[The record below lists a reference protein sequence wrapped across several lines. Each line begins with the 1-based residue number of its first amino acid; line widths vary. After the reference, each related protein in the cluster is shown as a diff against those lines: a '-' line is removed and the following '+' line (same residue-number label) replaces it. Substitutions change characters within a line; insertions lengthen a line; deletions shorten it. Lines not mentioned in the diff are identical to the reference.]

1 MAFPYRLSTCALM
14 LSTLTMATPASAEDT
29 FRQHDAHV
37 HGVVEFNIAQDGK
50 DLLMEITA
58 PGADV
63 VGFEHA
69 PTNKQQHQQLA
80 SAIAQLNNAG
90 ELFAFSSAS
99 NCHLV
104 DVHVTETLTA
114 DDGHD
119 DHAGDDH
126 DEHDHDSHA
135 EHDHDEHDHDDHAG
149 HDHDEHDHD
158 SHAEHDHD
166 EHDHDSHT
174 GHEHDEHDHDS
185 HAGHDHDEHNH
196 DSHAGHGEFSAQYVF
211 RCDNIEQLT
220 SLQVNWF
227 SHFPTTEKITVQA
240 ITDTNQ
246 SAAQLTPTTT
256 VFKF

>member
-1 MAFPYRLSTCALM
+1 MPFPYRLSSCALM
-14 LSTLTMATPASAEDT
+14 LSTLTITATATAEEN

-69 PTNKQQHQQLA
+69 PANKQQQQQLEG
-80 SAIAQLNNAG
+80 AIAQLNNAE

-99 NCHLV
+99 NCQLT
-104 DVHVTETLTA
+104 DAHVTETLTA
-114 DDGHD
+114 ED
-119 DHAGDDH
+119 
-126 DEHDHDSHA
+126 DHDSH
-135 EHDHDEHDHDDHAG
+135 
-149 HDHDEHDHD
+149 
-158 SHAEHDHD
+158 S

-174 GHEHDEHDHDS
+174 EHEHDEHDHNS
-185 HAGHDHDEHNH
+185 HAGHEHDKHDH

-211 RCDNIEQLT
+211 RCDNIKQLS

-227 SHFPTTEKITVQA
+227 HHFPTTEKITVQT
-240 ITDTNQ
+240 ITEANQ
-246 SAAQLTPTTT
+246 SAAQLTPSNT